1 MNVVATGCLVVLA
14 ISLLIVVAF
23 VLRARGLVDRSLGL
37 DTVMSIVLNGLAAV
51 IVITAA
57 PVVVDLT
64 LLIAVL
70 AFIGTVTVARF
81 VERRGNT
88 VAGEEQ

>member
-57 PVVVDLT
+57 PDVVDLT

-88 VAGEEQ
+88 VAGEEP